1 VCWCVNAAERVHNA
15 HDSRRT
21 EYQEVYI
28 YKVVLQYKCTYT
40 GEIVIMC
47 AAAVYILI
55 GKVRFNVCTIDTF
68 GASVYSNS
76 ALMIHT
82 VMYINVACAQL
93 EQGSEKW

>member
-1 VCWCVNAAERVHNA
+1 M
-15 HDSRRT
+15 
-21 EYQEVYI
+21 YVYGGDCDN
-28 YKVVLQYKCTYT
+28 VRCCCL
-40 GEIVIMC
+40 
-47 AAAVYILI
+47 YILI
-55 GKVRFNVCTIDTF
+55 GKVRFNVYTIDTF